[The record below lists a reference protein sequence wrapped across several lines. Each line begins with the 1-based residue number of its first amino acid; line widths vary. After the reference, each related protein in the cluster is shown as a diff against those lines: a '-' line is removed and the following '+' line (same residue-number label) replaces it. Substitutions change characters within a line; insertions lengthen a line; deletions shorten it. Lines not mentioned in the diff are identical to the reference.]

1 MATEYSARG
10 RRTALG
16 AVLAGAAVGA
26 ATLFGPA
33 APAGAGVN
41 WDAVARCESGGNWK
55 INTGNGYYG
64 GLQFSRATW
73 NGYGGQKY
81 AARADLASRSEQIA
95 VAEKVLRGQGIG
107 AWPVCGRKGGSASAA
122 ATRSE
127 RATPKKANPKKTTS
141 KKTTSKKAV
150 PERAVTRR
158 PAPERAATKAAPRLS
173 SGVGTYVVRRGDTL
187 SEIAV
192 AQRVDGSWR
201 ALHERNRAVVGDDPG
216 LIFPGQRLRLR

>member
-1 MATEYSARG
+1 MATEYSARS

-33 APAGAGVN
+33 APASAGVN

-107 AWPVCGRKGGSASAA
+107 AWPVCGKKGGSASAA
-122 ATRSE
+122 SRSE
-127 RATPKKANPKKTTS
+127 RATTKAAPRKAAPK
-141 KKTTSKKAV
+141 
-150 PERAVTRR
+150 RA
-158 PAPERAATKAAPRLS
+158 AATKAAPERATTNAAPRPS
-173 SGVGTYVVRRGDTL
+173 SGAGEYVVRRGDTL

-192 AQRVDGSWR
+192 AQRVDGGWR

>member
-1 MATEYSARG
+1 MATEHSARS

-16 AVLAGAAVGA
+16 AVLVGAAVCA

-33 APAGAGVN
+33 APASAGVN

-73 NGYGGQKY
+73 NGYGGKKY

-122 ATRSE
+122 VTRSE
-127 RATPKKANPKKTTS
+127 RATTKAAPKKAAPK
-141 KKTTSKKAV
+141 
-150 PERAVTRR
+150 RAAART
-158 PAPERAATKAAPRLS
+158 ATPERAATRVAPRPS
-173 SGVGTYVVRRGDTL
+173 SGAGTYVVRRGDTL

-192 AQRVDGSWR
+192 AQRVDGGWR

>member
-1 MATEYSARG
+1 MSTAYSARS

-16 AVLAGAAVGA
+16 AVVTGAVVGV

-33 APAGAGVN
+33 APASAGVN

-107 AWPVCGRKGGSASAA
+107 AWPTCGKKGGSANAA

-127 RATPKKANPKKTTS
+127 RAAPKKATS
-141 KKTTSKKAV
+141 KKSAPKRAATRKA
-150 PERAVTRR
+150 
-158 PAPERAATKAAPRLS
+158 APERAAMTAAPQPS
-173 SGVGTYVVRRGDTL
+173 AGTYVVRRGDTL

-192 AQRVDGSWR
+192 AQRVDGGWR

>member
-1 MATEYSARG
+1 MATEYSARS

-33 APAGAGVN
+33 APASAGVN

-122 ATRSE
+122 ANRSE
-127 RATPKKANPKKTTS
+127 KATPRKAAPKRAAPR
-141 KKTTSKKAV
+141 KA
-150 PERAVTRR
+150 
-158 PAPERAATKAAPRLS
+158 APERPATKVAPQPAT
-173 SGVGTYVVRRGDTL
+173 GAGTYVVRRGDTL

-192 AQRVDGSWR
+192 AQRVDGGWR

>member
-1 MATEYSARG
+1 MATEYSARS

-33 APAGAGVN
+33 APASAGVN
-41 WDAVARCESGGNWK
+41 WDAIARCESGGNWK

-73 NGYGGQKY
+73 NGYGGKKY

-127 RATPKKANPKKTTS
+127 RATTKAAPKKAAPKRAAAR
-141 KKTTSKKAV
+141 KA
-150 PERAVTRR
+150 T
-158 PAPERAATKAAPRLS
+158 PERAATRVAPRPS
-173 SGVGTYVVRRGDTL
+173 TGAGTYVVRRGDTL

-192 AQRVDGSWR
+192 AQRVDGGWR

>member
-1 MATEYSARG
+1 MATEYSARS

-26 ATLFGPA
+26 APLFGPA
-33 APAGAGVN
+33 APASAGVN

-73 NGYGGQKY
+73 NGYGGKKY

-107 AWPVCGRKGGSASAA
+107 AWPVCGKKGGSANA

-127 RATPKKANPKKTTS
+127 RATTKAAPKKAAPKKAAP
-141 KKTTSKKAV
+141 K
-150 PERAVTRR
+150 RAAATKS
-158 PAPERAATKAAPRLS
+158 APERATTKAAPRPS
-173 SGVGTYVVRRGDTL
+173 SGAGTYVVRRGDTL

-192 AQRVDGSWR
+192 AQRVDGGWR

-216 LIFPGQRLRLR
+216 LIFPGQQLRLG

>member
-1 MATEYSARG
+1 MATEYSTRS

-26 ATLFGPA
+26 AALFGPA
-33 APAGAGVN
+33 APASAGVN

-95 VAEKVLRGQGIG
+95 VAEKVLRGQGVG
-107 AWPVCGRKGGSASAA
+107 AWPVCGRKGGSASSGPAA
-122 ATRSE
+122 AGE
-127 RATPKKANPKKTTS
+127 RATTKSAPRTAAPK
-141 KKTTSKKAV
+141 
-150 PERAVTRR
+150 RAAPRR
-158 PAPERAATKAAPRLS
+158 TAPERPATKAAPQPAPDAR
-173 SGVGTYVVRRGDTL
+173 TYVVRRGDTL

-192 AQRVDGSWR
+192 AQRVDGGWR

-216 LIFPGQRLRLR
+216 LIFPGQRLHLR